1 MSTSPISSSSGF
13 PPPASLPDDTQ
24 AQGSGDGP
32 EILEVDD
39 YQAWTPRNGGL
50 ADARDRPLPSPGLGG
65 STHGGQPTPPAPG
78 QGQTPNP
85 IADTG
90 TPGTGTG
97 KPQVGGDT
105 APPGAGMRPPGG
117 ADTGT
122 RPGINPGGQH
132 GGGYPSTPGQNGQG
146 NGFGLGNG
154 YGLGNG
160 NNGYGLGSTL
170 GSLTNGLL
178 GRGGVLAAPL
188 AMLNGA
194 AQGGLGNVLAHATP
208 IPLATPNA
216 LPNAAAV
223 PAHTPA
229 SIPNAPAHATPT
241 AATATG
247 TSPFAGAH
255 ANAANASNPSNAA
268 TLPRAA
274 ATTTTPATTHPGMP
288 APTSTATPLAAPLR
302 GGAIVENAPAQ
313 PAGLRTVNADPAHAG
328 TSRSQAGTA
337 NDGLHAQSTAQAANA
352 ARQGNV
358 QALAPSAGVLTLMV
372 SPHAE
377 LASEDTRATA
387 NSTLFREQGVDGRE
401 NVRDILGRTYVFTA
415 DGKLITRAQER
426 AGVDAVDPTLTE
438 ELDEV
443 SMSNHGELSTHDLLF
458 KVVVP
463 AFAGMAALLGGAT
476 AGAGIATGASGMGG
490 SFLLL
495 AAAAVLG
502 YGATRAIA
510 NLRELAATGADLS
523 PLASRAAMTHWVAAG
538 TQSTGSLAA
547 VALMLF

>member
-13 PPPASLPDDTQ
+13 PPPASLPDDTP
-24 AQGSGDGP
+24 AQGEGEGP

-39 YQAWTPRNGGL
+39 YQVWTPRSGGL
-50 ADARDRPLPSPGLGG
+50 ADARDRPLPSPGLAG
-65 STHGGQPTPPAPG
+65 STHGGQPAPTAPG

-85 IADTG
+85 IADT
-90 TPGTGTG
+90 TAPGTG
-97 KPQVGGDT
+97 KPQVGGDAT
-105 APPGAGMRPPGG
+105 SPGAGTRPPGG
-117 ADTGT
+117 ADTLP
-122 RPGINPGGQH
+122 RPGINPGGQQ
-132 GGGYPSTPGQNGQG
+132 GGGYSSVPGQNGQG
-146 NGFGLGNG
+146 NGNG

-160 NNGYGLGSTL
+160 NNGSGFGLGSTL
-170 GSLTNGLL
+170 GNLTNGLL

-223 PAHTPA
+223 PVHTPA
-229 SIPNAPAHATPT
+229 STPNAPTHATPT
-241 AATATG
+241 SSTATG
-247 TSPFAGAH
+247 TSPFAGAP
-255 ANAANASNPSNAA
+255 ANASNASNATA
-268 TLPRAA
+268 LPRANA
-274 ATTTTPATTHPGMP
+274 PTTTPATTHSAMP
-288 APTSTATPLAAPLR
+288 APTTTAAPMATPLR

-313 PAGLRTVNADPAHAG
+313 LAGMRSVNVDPAHAG
-328 TSRSQAGTA
+328 HARGQAGAA
-337 NDGLHAQSTAQAANA
+337 NDPHAPLTPQTPNA
-352 ARQGNV
+352 MRQGNV
-358 QALAPSAGVLTLMV
+358 QALAPMAGTLTLMV

-426 AGVDAVDPTLTE
+426 TGVDAVDPTLAD

-510 NLRELAATGADLS
+510 NLRELSATGADLS